1 MGKRGARRG
10 ILAAMTTALAVLT
23 APAATAA
30 QCSAEVAGLQRFA
43 EGVEV
48 SFAAPA
54 QVVAGEPIE
63 VRWSSEAGIHDGDGE
78 AWLMV
83 VSVDAVRF
91 AGAGFVPFPGGLPG
105 PPDIAFASEWMRA
118 AVPLHLA
125 HGSDRGSFRIKPF
138 REGAFGLSWAVVG
151 ATACGERQ
159 LTQTRSFTTEVVSR
173 RASIVVHDL
182 YDYSQAGTAIETR
195 NGRHR
200 LLAFDGYFQV
210 FDAATGAKIL
220 DRRGYC
226 PDFSPTGRFVAAL
239 SDLTEGECSFFTAG
253 RGMPKF
259 EVVDLVSGKV
269 VARPDPP
276 ALWAHGDAFLFVP
289 PKWWKLLQPPGHVLS
304 LLVDPEDGEE
314 SVPLVEVPEMSTLRL
329 APERGLLA
337 VGGVEEDE
345 DAGQVYN
352 LLAGR
357 IDQAGEEDDEVEAGP
372 ADTSVPGSA
381 ARLPTVEGALPD
393 GIGSLPLPA
402 ADPTFLVSHLRY
414 IDDLPGVLEDFGDVR
429 ALADRSPTHPL
440 AADAS
445 VGIAQSGEDAGAMLA
460 AGVARGAVSIAP
472 GKRGGD
478 RILELASALSG
489 VDFEPSDAV
498 SAIGGDLWARL
509 FEVDAMELD
518 DDAKADV
525 YHSRN
530 EAIRDEI
537 RRRVAADA
545 PQAEAVFEQA
555 MGCWP
560 SGGRLGDN
568 LAGAWRYTA
577 SGRVVWLTHAGC
589 QAIGTAG
596 NLATN
601 QFDLFVKDADGAR
614 HYNLLF
620 DAEFYPDSLPPDED
634 DEDGEF
640 VETPPVE
647 EVEAGYG
654 TLASA
659 ATDKPAKID
668 YAFHQLLEQRD
679 LGPAFVA
686 GRFIVLSVLDRLYVV
701 DHRNLTLSGPVRLA
715 SSGKGASFAASRD
728 GRHFM
733 QVNDDGSLAVHR
745 LDTGLPVLRGRY
757 VDDEMV
763 LFDDAGHFVSTRE
776 GASYVHLRF
785 EGRPQLYSL
794 SQMASALERPDMVR
808 AALAGT
814 ARPAAGPMLSAPP
827 LLSVRFADGE
837 AGNEAGGGRVPL
849 GVEASSTA
857 GLARLRIFGDGAL
870 VETLPLQGSGFAE
883 TVAVAPPA
891 GTRWLTAVATDV
903 EGTESR
909 PLSLPLGDGAGARD
923 EGGGRL
929 FAVAVGT
936 DVYEGSAGLA
946 PLKFA
951 ASDAT
956 RFAGAVGGLGGGGAY
971 RQVEVAE
978 PLLDTAGLEEKLDAL
993 LGDLERRAGPGDT
1006 VMLFFA
1012 GHGLRGPD
1020 GRFYLAT
1027 RDTVLDRLET
1037 TGLSWSRL
1045 AARLSRLE
1053 GRVVV
1058 FLDACHSGG
1067 ADDAV
1072 NDGAA
1077 DALVAGAAGSV
1088 VVLAASKGRQFSFE
1102 NAARGGGLFTAALAD
1117 IVAARSDPAIDRD
1130 GSGVV
1135 ELDELYLALK
1145 RQVSRDTDGRQ
1156 TPWIA
1161 RSQMVGKAPLF

>member
-1 MGKRGARRG
+1 MEKQSARRI
-10 ILAAMTTALAVLT
+10 ILAAMAAALAGLT
-23 APAATAA
+23 APAAAAA
-30 QCSAEVAGLQRFA
+30 QCAAEVTALQRLA

-48 SFAAPA
+48 SFEAPA

-63 VRWSSEAGIHDGDGE
+63 VRWSSAAGIHDGGSE

-105 PPDIAFASEWMRA
+105 PSDIAFAGEWMRA

-138 REGAFGLSWAVVG
+138 REGAFGLSWAVVA
-151 ATACGERQ
+151 ATSCGERQ
-159 LTQTRSFTTEVVSR
+159 LTETRSFRTEVVSR

-182 YDYSQAGTAIETR
+182 YDHSRAGSAIETR

-239 SDLTEGECSFFTAG
+239 SDVAGGECSFFTAG

-269 VARPDPP
+269 VAQPDPP

-304 LLVDPEDGEE
+304 LLVDPEDGAE
-314 SVPLVEVPEMSTLRL
+314 SAPLIEMHEMSTLRL
-329 APERGLLA
+329 ALERGLLA
-337 VGGVEEDE
+337 VGGMEEDE
-345 DAGQVYN
+345 DVGEVYN
-352 LLAGR
+352 LLAGPGLPW
-357 IDQAGEEDDEVEAGP
+357 AGEDDDEAESGRVE
-372 ADTSVPGSA
+372 TSVPGSA
-381 ARLPTVEGALPD
+381 ARLPAIEGALPG
-393 GIGSLPLPA
+393 GIASLPSPV
-402 ADPTFLVSHLRY
+402 ADPSFLVSHLRY
-414 IDDLPGVLEDFGDVR
+414 IDDLPGVLEDFGDVQP
-429 ALADRSPTHPL
+429 LADRSPTHPL

-445 VGIAQSGEDAGAMLA
+445 VGIAQSSEDAGAMLA
-460 AGVARGAVSIAP
+460 AGVARGAMSIAP

-489 VDFEPSDAV
+489 VGFEPSDPV
-498 SAIGGDLWARL
+498 SALGGDLWAHL
-509 FEVDAMELD
+509 FAVDAMEMD
-518 DDAKADV
+518 DDAKADA
-525 YHSRN
+525 YHGRN
-530 EAIRDEI
+530 EAIRAEI

-545 PQAEAVFEQA
+545 PQAEAVFGQA

-568 LAGAWRYTA
+568 LAGAWRYA
-577 SGRVVWLTHAGC
+577 SSGRVVWLTHAGC
-589 QAIGTAG
+589 QGIGTVG

-601 QFDLFVKDADGAR
+601 QLDLFVSDAGGTR

-620 DAEFYPDSLPPDED
+620 DAEFYPDALPPDED

-659 ATDKPAKID
+659 ATGKPMKIE

-679 LGPAFVA
+679 LGPAFVG

-715 SSGKGASFAASRD
+715 SSGKGATFAASRD

-733 QVNDDGSLAVHR
+733 QVNDDGSLAIHR
-745 LDTGLPVLRGRY
+745 LDTGRPVLRGRY
-757 VDDEMV
+757 VDDEMA

-785 EGRPQLYSL
+785 EGRSQLYSL
-794 SQMASALERPDMVR
+794 SQMAGALERPDMVR

-814 ARPAAGPMLSAPP
+814 ARPASAPVLTAPP
-827 LLSVRFADGE
+827 LLSVTLADDE
-837 AGNEAGGGRVPL
+837 AGDGRVPL
-849 GVEASSTA
+849 AVRASSAA
-857 GLARLRIFGDGAL
+857 GLAQLRIFGDGAL
-870 VETLPLQGSGFAE
+870 VEVLPLEGGRSAE
-883 TVAVAPPA
+883 TVAVAVPA

-903 EGTESR
+903 EGAESR
-909 PLSLPLGDGAGARD
+909 PLSLALGDRAGARD
-923 EGGGRL
+923 QGGGRL

-936 DVYEGSAGLA
+936 DVYEGSAGLT

-951 ASDAT
+951 ASDAK
-956 RFAGAVGGLGGGGAY
+956 RFAEAVAGLGGGAY

-978 PLLDTAGLEEKLDAL
+978 PLLDTAGLEEKLDAV

-1027 RDTVLDRLET
+1027 RDTALDRLET

-1045 AARLSRLE
+1045 AARLSRLK

-1077 DALVAGAAGSV
+1077 DALVDGAAGSV

-1102 NAARGGGLFTAALAD
+1102 SAARGGGFFTAALAG
-1117 IVAARSDPAIDRD
+1117 IVAARGDPAIDRD
-1130 GSGVV
+1130 GSGAV

-1145 RQVSRDTDGRQ
+1145 REVSRDTDGRQ